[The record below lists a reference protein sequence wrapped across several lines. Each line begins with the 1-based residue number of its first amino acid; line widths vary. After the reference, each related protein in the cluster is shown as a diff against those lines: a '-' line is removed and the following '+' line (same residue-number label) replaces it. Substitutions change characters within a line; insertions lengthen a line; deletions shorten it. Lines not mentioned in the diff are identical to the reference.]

1 MGYSCQRP
9 SSLESHCKLI
19 VILHNVDH
27 FMFTFIF
34 FRQKHIV
41 MIVDSYGM
49 FSKGNCFT
57 ASVGNAEHEN
67 LV

>member
-49 FSKGNCFT
+49 FN
-57 ASVGNAEHEN
+57 
-67 LV
+67 